1 MCGFLVEFRKK
12 DIPFSLNRFKK
23 AGNLI
28 SHRGPDDDNF
38 INLKNI
44 SMQFFRLSIRD
55 LSKNGS
61 QPMWDYSKKYLI
73 VFNGEI
79 YNTDYIKKLINIEN
93 FKGTSDTEVLIN
105 LYSKFGLKNAYPY
118 QLKLERNSDVAEY

>member
-38 INLKNI
+38 INLIASPRILPN
-44 SMQFFRLSIRD
+44 L
-55 LSKNGS
+55 LGS
-61 QPMWDYSKKYLI
+61 
-73 VFNGEI
+73 V
-79 YNTDYIKKLINIEN
+79 
-93 FKGTSDTEVLIN
+93 
-105 LYSKFGLKNAYPY
+105 
-118 QLKLERNSDVAEY
+118 